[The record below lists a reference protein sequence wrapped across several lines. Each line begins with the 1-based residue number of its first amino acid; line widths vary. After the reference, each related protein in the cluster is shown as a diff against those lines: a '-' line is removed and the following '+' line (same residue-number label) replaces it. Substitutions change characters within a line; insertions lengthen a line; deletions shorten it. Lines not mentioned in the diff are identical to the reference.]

1 MYLAP
6 GVAQRLKRH
15 DTNYTPGMGGAQVAV
30 DVRGQL
36 RTVVEGTALD
46 LAQLVKFTPALCQ
59 LWALGASSQWVVGRS
74 EDNTRGALRDRT
86 WFQ

>member
-1 MYLAP
+1 
-6 GVAQRLKRH
+6 
-15 DTNYTPGMGGAQVAV
+15 MGGAQVAV

>member
-1 MYLAP
+1 MIRTTHLAWK
-6 GVAQRLKRH
+6 ALRWLL
-15 DTNYTPGMGGAQVAV
+15 TL
-30 DVRGQL
+30 RGQL
-36 RTVVEGTALD
+36 CTVVEGTALD